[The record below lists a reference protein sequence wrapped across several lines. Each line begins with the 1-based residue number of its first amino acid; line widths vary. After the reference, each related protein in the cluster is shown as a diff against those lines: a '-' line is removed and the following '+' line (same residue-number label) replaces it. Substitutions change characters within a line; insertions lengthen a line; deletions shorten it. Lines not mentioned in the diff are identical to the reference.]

1 MDSTNTNSASAI
13 PLVIRSGLIIT
24 LLSII
29 FQFIQY
35 YSGFMEKAIGWPGYI
50 FDVIDCVIV
59 LLLIKKFRDT
69 QMGGAITFK
78 KAFGITFQSFLFA
91 GVISSVFNFI
101 FFKYMHPEVMDSIM
115 KVSEQKLVAQGLP
128 DDQIENSLK
137 VTKFLMTNPV
147 VSILFFILIYA
158 FMGAISGLIV
168 AAIVKKESKV
178 FLPDVNI

>member
-1 MDSTNTNSASAI
+1 
-13 PLVIRSGLIIT
+13 
-24 LLSII
+24 
-29 FQFIQY
+29 
-35 YSGFMEKAIGWPGYI
+35 
-50 FDVIDCVIV
+50 
-59 LLLIKKFRDT
+59 
-69 QMGGAITFK
+69 
-78 KAFGITFQSFLFA
+78 
-91 GVISSVFNFI
+91 
-101 FFKYMHPEVMDSIM
+101 MDSIM
-115 KVSEQKLVAQGLP
+115 KVSEQKLLAQGLP